1 MSEAA
6 WRPRG
11 WTVRIAILWG
21 AVVAIAALAGA
32 LLLSYGARIVEINQ
46 AYLDSNLRESD
57 FEAINQ
63 MWIVADLLQRT
74 ATPLVVS
81 AALLIVLTLA
91 VQARG
96 WQLTRARARAR
107 APRSD
112 PLAP

>member
-6 WRPRG
+6 RRPRG
-11 WTVRIAILWG
+11 WRVRIAILWAGVAVIG
-21 AVVAIAALAGA
+21 AVAGA
-32 LLLSYGARIVEINQ
+32 MLLSYGARIVEINQ
-46 AYLDSNLRESD
+46 AYLDSDLRESD

-63 MWIVADLLQRT
+63 QWVVADLLQRT
-74 ATPLVVS
+74 ATPLLVA

-96 WQLTRARARAR
+96 WQLTRERARAR
-107 APRSD
+107 RAD

>member
-1 MSEAA
+1 MSEATR
-6 WRPRG
+6 RPRG
-11 WTVRIAILWG
+11 WRVRIAILWAG
-21 AVVAIAALAGA
+21 VAVIAAAAGA
-32 LLLSYGARIVEINQ
+32 MLLSYGARIVDINQ
-46 AYLDSNLRESD
+46 AYLDSDLRESD

-63 MWIVADLLQRT
+63 QWVVADLLQRT

-96 WQLTRARARAR
+96 WQVTRERARAR
-107 APRSD
+107 RSD